1 MPTTLKTKGDRM
13 SIKYI
18 SDSKIFK
25 LDTYSSTYIFGIVE
39 GNYLVHYYYGAPFSD
54 TDVEQLRIRPD
65 FASFCPESPSAKIF
79 NFSPDVTPLEYS
91 TFGAGDFRLSAFAV
105 KNSEGNKVTDLR
117 YVSHEIHGGKNKL
130 PGLPALYENT
140 EGETETLEIL
150 TEDKVTGVKATLIY
164 TVFEKKGA
172 ITRSVKVEN
181 PTDKPFYIDT
191 IHSLCVDLPGYDYDM
206 LGLYGRW
213 SKERTL
219 DRYPLH
225 RGIQSIKSKR
235 GSSSHNHNPFTALVK
250 KDTTEDC
257 GECYGFNL
265 VYSSNFSIDVE
276 VDGFAS
282 SRLVMGINPEGFNW
296 LLEPGEEFYSPEA
309 VMIYTDKG
317 LGEMS
322 RMFHRLYSDNL
333 IRGKWKK
340 AKRPLLINNWEGT
353 GMNFD
358 HDKLVSFARHAK
370 EMGIEMLVM
379 DDGWFGKRDSDNCSL
394 GDWYVAEYKL
404 KHGLSGL
411 IKEVNDLG
419 IQFGIWYEPEMI
431 SPDSDI
437 YRAHPDWCLHTEGR
451 DKSIARTQY
460 VIDFSRKDVRD
471 HIYSMMYDVLSKNNI
486 AYLKW
491 DFNRNLTEVSC
502 AELPPER
509 QGEIFHRFVLGTYEI
524 MERLIT
530 DFPDLLLE
538 NCSGGG
544 GRFDPGMLYYSPQI
558 WTSDN
563 TDPIERLTI
572 QFGTSLCYPASTMG
586 AHVSANRRT
595 GYETKKNV
603 ALWGSFGYELDPD
616 KLTEEEKAEI
626 KEQVKEYH
634 KYYDVIH
641 FGELYRLI
649 TPFENEF
656 RVAWEFVSED
666 KNEALATVVQIKRPY
681 DEFFMLRL
689 KGLDPEKIYEI
700 EGTEEK
706 HSGAYLMNAGINLTR
721 KPKADGES
729 YLIHLISC

>member
-1 MPTTLKTKGDRM
+1 MAITFEKE
-13 SIKYI
+13 
-18 SDSKIFK
+18 SKVFK
-25 LDTYSSTYIFGIVE
+25 LDTNTSTYIFGIIE
-39 GNYLVHYYYGAPFSD
+39 GNYLVHYYYGAPIPD
-54 TDVEQLRIRPD
+54 TDVEVLRLRPWY
-65 FASFCPESPSAKIF
+65 ASFCPDSASSNAY
-79 NFSPDVTPLEYS
+79 NFSPDVTPMEYS

-117 YVSHEIHGGKNKL
+117 YVSHTIFEGKKDL
-130 PGLPALYENT
+130 PGLPSLYVNEAS
-140 EGETETLEIL
+140 EAETLEIV

-164 TVFEKKGA
+164 TVFPQKGA

-181 PTDKPFYIDT
+181 PTDKPFHIDT
-191 IHSLCVDLPGYDYDM
+191 IHSLCVDLPGHDYDM
-206 LGLYGRW
+206 FDLYGRW
-213 SKERTL
+213 VKERAL
-219 DRYPLH
+219 ERYPLH

-235 GSSSHNHNPFTALVK
+235 GSSSHNHNPFTALVSK
-250 KDTTEDC
+250 GATEDY
-257 GECYGFNL
+257 GDCYGFNL
-265 VYSSNFSIDVE
+265 IYSSNFSIDVE

-282 SRLVMGINPEGFNW
+282 SRLVMGINPEGFSW
-296 LLEPGEEFYSPEA
+296 LLNPGEEFYSPEA
-309 VMIYTDKG
+309 VMIFTDKG
-317 LGEMS
+317 IGEMS
-322 RMFHRLYSDNL
+322 RMFHRLYADNL

-353 GMNFD
+353 GMDFD

-370 EMGIEMLVM
+370 DMGIEMLVM
-379 DDGWFGKRDSDNCSL
+379 DDGWFGKRDDDKSSL
-394 GDWYVAEYKL
+394 GDWFVAEYKL

-411 IKEVNDLG
+411 IKEVNALG
-419 IQFGIWYEPEMI
+419 LKFGIWFEPEMI
-431 SPDSDI
+431 SPDSEI

-460 VIDFSRKDVRD
+460 VIDYSRKEVRD
-471 HIYSMMYDVLSKNNI
+471 YIYSMMYKILSENNI
-486 AYLKW
+486 DYVKW

-502 AELPPER
+502 AEFPAER

-524 MERLIT
+524 MDRLT
-530 DFPDLLLE
+530 KDFPNLLLE

-586 AHVSANRRT
+586 AHVSASRRAS
-595 GYETKKNV
+595 YETKKNV

-616 KLTEEEKAEI
+616 KLTAEEIAEI

-641 FGELYRLI
+641 YGDLYRLI
-649 TPFENEF
+649 TPFENDF

-666 KNEALATVVQIKRPY
+666 KKEALITVVNMRQPY
-681 DEFFMLRL
+681 DSLFILKA
-689 KGLDPEKIYEI
+689 KGLDKNKTYILEDT
-700 EGTEEK
+700 GEEF
-706 HSGAYLMNAGINLTR
+706 SGAFLMNAGINLTHR
-721 KPKADGES
+721 ENGDGSS
-729 YLIHLISC
+729 YVIHIVEK

>member
-1 MPTTLKTKGDRM
+1 M
-13 SIKYI
+13 SIKFI
-18 SDSKIFK
+18 EESKIFK
-25 LDTYSSTYIFGIVE
+25 LDSKDSTYIFGVFE
-39 GNYLVHYYYGAPFSD
+39 GNYLVHYYYGAYIPD
-54 TDVEQLRIRPD
+54 TDVDELRLRPG
-65 FASFCPESPSAKIF
+65 FASFCPDSPSAKVF

-105 KNSEGNKVTDLR
+105 KNAEGNKVTDLR
-117 YVSHEIHGGKNKL
+117 YVSHKISKGKKPL
-130 PGLPALYENT
+130 PGLPALYVNDES
-140 EGETETLEIL
+140 EADTLEVL
-150 TEDKVTGVKATLIY
+150 TEDKVTGATVTLIY
-164 TVFEKKGA
+164 TVFNNYSA

-181 PTDKPFYIDT
+181 KSDKPFFIDT
-191 IHSLCVDLPGYDYDM
+191 VHSLCVDFPGSDYEM
-206 LGLYGRW
+206 LDLYGRW
-213 SKERTL
+213 VKERAL
-219 DRYPLH
+219 ERYPLH

-235 GSSSHNHNPFTALVK
+235 GSSSHNHNPFTALVSEG
-250 KDTTEDC
+250 TNEEY

-276 VDGFAS
+276 IDGFNCT
-282 SRLVMGINPEGFNW
+282 RLVMGINPEGFSW
-296 LLEPGEEFYSPEA
+296 HLSTGEEFYSPEA
-309 VMIYTDKG
+309 VMVYTNKG

-322 RMFHRLYSDNL
+322 RIFHRLYTNNL

-353 GMNFD
+353 GMDFD
-358 HDKLVSFARHAK
+358 HSKLVSFAKHAK
-370 EMGIEMLVM
+370 DIGLEMLVM
-379 DDGWFGKRDSDNCSL
+379 DDGWFGKRDDDKSSL
-394 GDWYVAEYKL
+394 GDWVVAKYKL
-404 KHGLSGL
+404 QKGLSGL
-411 IKEVNDLG
+411 IKEVNDCGLK
-419 IQFGIWYEPEMI
+419 FGIWFEPEMI

-460 VIDFSRKDVRD
+460 VIDYSRKEVRD
-471 HIYSMMYDVLSKNNI
+471 HIYGMMYDILSKNNI
-486 AYLKW
+486 DYVKW

-502 AELPPER
+502 AQLPPEK

-524 MERLIT
+524 MDRLTT

-595 GYETKKNV
+595 GYETKMNV

-616 KLTEEEKAEI
+616 KLTPEEKAEI
-626 KEQVKEYH
+626 KAQIELYH
-634 KYYDVIH
+634 RYYDVIH
-641 FGELYRLI
+641 YGDLYRLI

-656 RVAWEFVSED
+656 HVAWEFVSED
-666 KNEALATVVQIKRPY
+666 KNEALVTVIEIKRAY
-681 DEFFMLRL
+681 DEFFLLKL
-689 KGLDPEKIYEI
+689 KGLDPDKYYEDQETKKIY
-700 EGTEEK
+700 
-706 HSGAYLMNAGINLTR
+706 SGAYLMNAGLNLTH
-721 KPKADGES
+721 KGTGDGYS
-729 YLIHLISC
+729 YRIHLVAKD

>member
-1 MPTTLKTKGDRM
+1 MAITYSTENKL
-13 SIKYI
+13 
-18 SDSKIFK
+18 FK
-25 LDTYSSTYIFGIVE
+25 LDTKTSTYAFGVFE
-39 GNYLVHYYYGAPFSD
+39 GNYLVHYYYGAPIPD
-54 TDVEQLRIRPD
+54 TDLESLRVRPG
-65 FASFCPESPSAKIF
+65 FASFCPDSPSARVF

-117 YVSHEIHGGKNKL
+117 YVSHEIYKGKKAL
-130 PGLPALYENT
+130 PGLPALYVNDEN
-140 EGETETLEIL
+140 EAETLEVL
-150 TEDKVTGVKATLIY
+150 TEDSVTGAQVTLIY
-164 TVFEKKGA
+164 SVFPEKGA
-172 ITRSVKVEN
+172 ITRSVKVKN
-181 PTDKPFYIDT
+181 ASDKAFHIDT
-191 IHSLCVDLPGYDYDM
+191 VHSLSLDLPGYDYDM
-206 LGLYGRW
+206 FDLYGRW
-213 SKERTL
+213 IKERSL
-219 DRYPLH
+219 ERYPLH

-250 KDTTEDC
+250 KGANEDY

-282 SRLVMGINPEGFNW
+282 SRLVMGINPEGFSW
-296 LLEPGEEFYSPEA
+296 HLAPGEEFYSPEA
-309 VMIYTDKG
+309 VMIYTNEG
-317 LGEMS
+317 IGEMS
-322 RMFHRLYSDNL
+322 RMFHRLYNDNL

-370 EMGIEMLVM
+370 DMGFEMLVM
-379 DDGWFGKRDSDNCSL
+379 DDGWFGKRDHDNSSL

-404 KHGLSGL
+404 RKGLGGL

-419 IQFGIWYEPEMI
+419 LKFGIWFEPEMI

-460 VIDFSRKDVRD
+460 VIDFSRKEVRD
-471 HIYSMMYDVLSKNNI
+471 HIYSMMYKILSENNI
-486 AYLKW
+486 DYVKW

-502 AELPPER
+502 AELPPEK
-509 QGEIFHRFVLGTYEI
+509 QGEVFHRFVLGTYEI
-524 MERLIT
+524 MDRLT
-530 DFPDLLLE
+530 KDFPDLLLE

-563 TDPIERLTI
+563 TDAIERLTI

-586 AHVSANRRT
+586 AHVSASRRT
-595 GYETKKNV
+595 NYETKKNV

-626 KEQVKEYH
+626 KEQVKFYH

-641 FGELYRLI
+641 YGELYRLI
-649 TPFENEF
+649 TPFENDF
-656 RVAWEFVSED
+656 RTAWEFVSED
-666 KNEALATVVQIKRPY
+666 KTEALVTVVNMRKSY
-681 DEFFMLRL
+681 DDLFILRL
-689 KGLDPEKIYEI
+689 KGLDSKKLYEI
-700 EGTEEK
+700 EETGDTY
-706 HSGAYLMNAGINLTR
+706 SGAFLMNAGLNLTHR
-721 KPKADGES
+721 QNGDGTS
-729 YLIHLISC
+729 YLIHIIAK

>member
-1 MPTTLKTKGDRM
+1 MAINFCKETKT
-13 SIKYI
+13 
-18 SDSKIFK
+18 FK
-25 LDTYSSTYIFGIVE
+25 LDTYSSTYIFGIFD
-39 GNYLVHYYYGAPFSD
+39 GNYLVHYYYGAPIPD
-54 TDVEQLRIRPD
+54 TDVESLRLRPG
-65 FASFCPESPSAKIF
+65 FASFCPDSPTARVF
-79 NFSPDVTPLEYS
+79 NFSPDVTPMEYS

-105 KNSEGNKVTDLR
+105 KNSAGNKVTDLR
-117 YVSHEIHGGKNKL
+117 YVSHEINDGKKDL
-130 PGLPALYENT
+130 PGLPSLYVNED
-140 EGETETLEIL
+140 GEAQTLEIF

-191 IHSLCVDLPGYDYDM
+191 IHSLCVDFPGYDYDM

-213 SKERTL
+213 AKERAL

-235 GSSSHNHNPFTALVK
+235 GSSSHNHNPFTALVSK
-250 KDTTEDC
+250 TATEDY
-257 GECYGFNL
+257 GDCYGFNL

-282 SRLVMGINPEGFNW
+282 SRLVMGINPDGFNW
-296 LLEPGEEFYSPEA
+296 LLNPGEEFYSPEA
-309 VMIYTDKG
+309 VMIYTNKG
-317 LGEMS
+317 IGEMS
-322 RMFHRLYSDNL
+322 RMFHRLYADNL
-333 IRGKWKK
+333 VRGKWKK

-353 GMNFD
+353 GMEFD

-370 EMGIEMLVM
+370 DMGIEMLVM
-379 DDGWFGKRDSDNCSL
+379 DDGWFGKRDDDKSSL
-394 GDWYVAEYKL
+394 GDWFVAEYKL

-419 IQFGIWYEPEMI
+419 LKFGIWFEPEMI
-431 SPDSDI
+431 SPDSEI

-460 VIDFSRKDVRD
+460 VIDFSRKEVRD
-471 HIYSMMYDVLSKNNI
+471 HIYSMMHKILSENNI
-486 AYLKW
+486 AYVKW

-509 QGEIFHRFVLGTYEI
+509 QGEVFHRFVLGTYEI
-524 MERLIT
+524 MDRLT
-530 DFPDLLLE
+530 KDFPDLLLE

-586 AHVSANRRT
+586 AHVSASRRAN
-595 GYETKKNV
+595 YETKKNV

-641 FGELYRLI
+641 YGELYRLI

-656 RVAWEFVSED
+656 KVAWEFVSED
-666 KNEALATVVQIKRPY
+666 KKEALVTVVHIKLPY
-681 DEFFMLRL
+681 DDLFILKL

-700 EGTEEK
+700 EDTGETY
-706 HSGAYLMNAGINLTR
+706 SGAFLMNAGLNLTHR
-721 KPKADGES
+721 PKGDGVS
-729 YLIHLISC
+729 FLIHLTEA

>member
-1 MPTTLKTKGDRM
+1 M
-13 SIKYI
+13 SIQFIKENNT
-18 SDSKIFK
+18 FK
-25 LDTYSSTYIFGIVE
+25 LDTYSSTYIFGIFE
-39 GNYLVHYYYGAPFSD
+39 GNYLVHYYYGAPIPD
-54 TDVEQLRIRPD
+54 TNVDSLWLRPW
-65 FASFCPESPSAKIF
+65 FASFCPDSPSAKIP
-79 NFSPDVTPLEYS
+79 NFSPDVTPMEYS

-105 KNSEGNKVTDLR
+105 KNSDGNKVTDLR
-117 YVSHEIHGGKNKL
+117 YVSHEIYTGKKAL
-130 PGLPALYENT
+130 PGLPSLYVDE
-140 EGETETLEIL
+140 EGEAQTLEIL

-181 PTDKPFYIDT
+181 PSDKPFYIDT
-191 IHSLCVDLPGYDYDM
+191 IHSLCVDLPGYDFDM

-213 SKERTL
+213 VKERAL

-235 GSSSHNHNPFTALVK
+235 GSSSHNHNPFTALVSK
-250 KDTTEDC
+250 NATEDY
-257 GECYGFNL
+257 GDCYGFNL

-282 SRLVMGINPEGFNW
+282 SRLVMGINPDGFNW
-296 LLEPGEEFYSPEA
+296 LLNPGEEFYSPEA
-309 VMIYTDKG
+309 VMIYTNKG
-317 LGEMS
+317 IGEMS
-322 RMFHRLYSDNL
+322 RMFHRLYDNNL
-333 IRGKWKK
+333 VRGKWKK

-353 GMNFD
+353 GMDFD

-370 EMGIEMLVM
+370 DMGIEMLVM
-379 DDGWFGKRDSDNCSL
+379 DDGWFGKRDDDKSSL
-394 GDWYVAEYKL
+394 GDWFVAEYKL

-419 IQFGIWYEPEMI
+419 LKFGIWFEPEMI
-431 SPDSDI
+431 SPDSEI

-460 VIDFSRKDVRD
+460 VIDYSRKEVRD
-471 HIYSMMYDVLSKNNI
+471 HIYSMMYKILSENNI
-486 AYLKW
+486 AYVKW

-509 QGEIFHRFVLGTYEI
+509 QGEVFHRFVLGTYEI
-524 MERLIT
+524 MDRLT
-530 DFPDLLLE
+530 KDFPDLLLE

-586 AHVSANRRT
+586 AHVSASRRAN
-595 GYETKKNV
+595 YETKKNV

-616 KLTEEEKAEI
+616 KLTEEEIAEI

-656 RVAWEFVSED
+656 KVAWEFVSED
-666 KNEALATVVQIKRPY
+666 KKEALVTVVHIKLPY
-681 DEFFMLRL
+681 DNLFFLKL
-689 KGLDPEKIYEI
+689 KGLDPEKIYEV
-700 EGTEEK
+700 EDTGETY
-706 HSGAYLMNAGINLTR
+706 SGAFLMNAGLNLTH
-721 KPKADGES
+721 KPAGDGVS
-729 YLIHLISC
+729 YLIHLTEV

>member
-1 MPTTLKTKGDRM
+1 M
-13 SIKYI
+13 SIKY
-18 SDSKIFK
+18 SNDRKIFK

-39 GNYLVHYYYGAPFSD
+39 GNYLVHYYYGAPIPD

-65 FASFCPESPSAKIF
+65 FASFCPDSPSAKIF

-117 YVSHEIHGGKNKL
+117 YVSHKIYGGKNKL
-130 PGLPALYENT
+130 PGLPALYEDI

-213 SKERTL
+213 DKERTL

-250 KDTTEDC
+250 KDATEDY

-309 VMIYTDKG
+309 VMIYTNKG

-322 RMFHRLYSDNL
+322 RMFHRLYSNNL

-419 IQFGIWYEPEMI
+419 VEFGIWYEPEMI

-460 VIDFSRKDVRD
+460 VIDFSRKEVRD

-586 AHVSANRRT
+586 AHVSANKRT

-666 KNEALATVVQIKRPY
+666 KKEALATVVQIKHPY

-700 EGTEEK
+700 EGTDEK
-706 HSGAYLMNAGINLTR
+706 HSGAYLMNAGLNLTH
-721 KPKADGES
+721 KPKKDGDS

>member
-1 MPTTLKTKGDRM
+1 MAINFYEKTKT
-13 SIKYI
+13 
-18 SDSKIFK
+18 FK
-25 LDTYSSTYIFGIVE
+25 LDTYSSTYIFGIFE
-39 GNYLVHYYYGAPFSD
+39 GNYLVHYYYGAPIPD
-54 TDVEQLRIRPD
+54 TNVESLRIRPG
-65 FASFCPESPSAKIF
+65 FASFCPDSPTARVF
-79 NFSPDVTPLEYS
+79 NFSPDVTPMEYS

-105 KNSEGNKVTDLR
+105 KNSAGNKVTDLR
-117 YVSHEIHGGKNKL
+117 YVSHEIYEGKKAL
-130 PGLPALYENT
+130 PGLPSLYVDE
-140 EGETETLEIL
+140 EGEAQTLEIV

-181 PTDKPFYIDT
+181 PSDKPFHIDT
-191 IHSLCVDLPGYDYDM
+191 IHSLCIDLPGYDYDM

-213 SKERTL
+213 VKERAL

-235 GSSSHNHNPFTALVK
+235 GSSSHNHNPFTALVSK
-250 KDTTEDC
+250 NATEDY
-257 GECYGFNL
+257 GDCYGFNL

-296 LLEPGEEFYSPEA
+296 LLNPGEEFYSPEA
-309 VMIYTDKG
+309 VMIYTNKG
-317 LGEMS
+317 IGEMS
-322 RMFHRLYSDNL
+322 RMFHRLYANNL
-333 IRGKWKK
+333 VLGKWKK

-370 EMGIEMLVM
+370 DMGIEMLVM
-379 DDGWFGKRDSDNCSL
+379 DDGWFGKRDDDKSSL
-394 GDWYVAEYKL
+394 GDWFVAEYKL

-419 IQFGIWYEPEMI
+419 LKFGIWFEPEMI
-431 SPDSDI
+431 SPDSEI

-460 VIDFSRKDVRD
+460 VIDYSRKEVRD
-471 HIYSMMYDVLSKNNI
+471 HIYSMMYKILSENNI
-486 AYLKW
+486 AYVKW

-502 AELPPER
+502 AELPVER
-509 QGEIFHRFVLGTYEI
+509 QGEVFHRFVLGTYEI
-524 MERLIT
+524 MDRLTT

-595 GYETKKNV
+595 NYETKKNV

-626 KEQVKEYH
+626 KEQIKEYH

-641 FGELYRLI
+641 YGELYRLI

-656 RVAWEFVSED
+656 KVAWEFVSKD
-666 KNEALATVVQIKRPY
+666 KKEALVTVVHIKLPY
-681 DEFFMLRL
+681 DDLFIL
-689 KGLDPEKIYEI
+689 KSKIPVKP
-700 EGTEEK
+700 TVV
-706 HSGAYLMNAGINLTR
+706 HSL
-721 KPKADGES
+721 
-729 YLIHLISC
+729 

>member
-1 MPTTLKTKGDRM
+1 M
-13 SIKYI
+13 SIQFIKENNT
-18 SDSKIFK
+18 FK
-25 LDTYSSTYIFGIVE
+25 LDTYSSTYIFGIFE
-39 GNYLVHYYYGAPFSD
+39 GNYLVHYYYGAPIPD
-54 TDVEQLRIRPD
+54 TNVDSLWLRPW
-65 FASFCPESPSAKIF
+65 FASFCPDSPSAKIP
-79 NFSPDVTPLEYS
+79 NFSPDVTPMEYS

-105 KNSEGNKVTDLR
+105 KNSDGNKVTDLR
-117 YVSHEIHGGKNKL
+117 YVSHEIYTGKKAL
-130 PGLPALYENT
+130 PELPSLYVDE
-140 EGETETLEIL
+140 EGEAQTLEIL

-181 PTDKPFYIDT
+181 PSDKPFYIDT

-213 SKERTL
+213 VKERAL

-235 GSSSHNHNPFTALVK
+235 GSSSHNHNPFTALVSK
-250 KDTTEDC
+250 NATEDY
-257 GECYGFNL
+257 GDCYGFNL

-296 LLEPGEEFYSPEA
+296 LLNPGEEFYSPEA
-309 VMIYTDKG
+309 VMIYTNKG
-317 LGEMS
+317 IGEMS
-322 RMFHRLYSDNL
+322 RMFHRLYDNNL
-333 IRGKWKK
+333 VRGKWKK

-353 GMNFD
+353 GMSFD

-370 EMGIEMLVM
+370 DMGIEMLVM
-379 DDGWFGKRDSDNCSL
+379 DDGWFGKRDDDKSSL
-394 GDWYVAEYKL
+394 GDWFVAEYKL

-419 IQFGIWYEPEMI
+419 LKFGIWFEPEMI
-431 SPDSDI
+431 SPDSEI

-460 VIDFSRKDVRD
+460 VIDFSRKEVRD
-471 HIYSMMYDVLSKNNI
+471 HIYSMMHKILSENNI
-486 AYLKW
+486 AYVKW

-509 QGEIFHRFVLGTYEI
+509 QGEVFHRFVLGTYEI
-524 MERLIT
+524 MDRLT
-530 DFPDLLLE
+530 KDFPDLLLE

-563 TDPIERLTI
+563 TYPIERLTI

-586 AHVSANRRT
+586 AHVSASRRAN
-595 GYETKKNV
+595 YETKKNV

-616 KLTEEEKAEI
+616 KLTEDEIAEI

-656 RVAWEFVSED
+656 KVAWEFVSED
-666 KNEALATVVQIKRPY
+666 KKEALVTVVNIKLPY
-681 DEFFMLRL
+681 DNLFFLKL
-689 KGLDPEKIYEI
+689 KGLDPEKIYEV
-700 EGTEEK
+700 EDSGETY
-706 HSGAYLMNAGINLTR
+706 SGAYLMNAGLNLTH
-721 KPKADGES
+721 KPTGDGIS
-729 YLIHLISC
+729 YLIHLTEI

>member
-1 MPTTLKTKGDRM
+1 MAIQF
-13 SIKYI
+13 IKENNT
-18 SDSKIFK
+18 FK
-25 LDTYSSTYIFGIVE
+25 LDTYSSTYIFGIFE
-39 GNYLVHYYYGAPFSD
+39 GNYLVHYYYGAPIPD
-54 TDVEQLRIRPD
+54 TNVDSLWLRPW
-65 FASFCPESPSAKIF
+65 FASFCPDSPSARIP
-79 NFSPDVTPLEYS
+79 NFSPDVSPMEYS

-105 KNSEGNKVTDLR
+105 KNSDGNKVTDLR
-117 YVSHEIHGGKNKL
+117 YVSHEIYTGKKAL
-130 PGLPALYENT
+130 PGLPSLYVDE
-140 EGETETLEIL
+140 EGEAQTLEIL

-172 ITRSVKVEN
+172 ITRSVKIEN
-181 PTDKPFYIDT
+181 PSDKPFYIDT

-213 SKERTL
+213 VKERAL

-235 GSSSHNHNPFTALVK
+235 GSSSHNHNPFTALVSK
-250 KDTTEDC
+250 NATEDY
-257 GECYGFNL
+257 GDCYGFNL

-296 LLEPGEEFYSPEA
+296 LLNPGEEFYSPEA
-309 VMIYTDKG
+309 VMIYTNKG
-317 LGEMS
+317 IGEMS
-322 RMFHRLYSDNL
+322 RMFHRLYDNNL
-333 IRGKWKK
+333 VRGKWKK

-353 GMNFD
+353 GMDFD

-370 EMGIEMLVM
+370 DMGIEMLVM
-379 DDGWFGKRDSDNCSL
+379 DDGWFGKRDDDKSSL
-394 GDWYVAEYKL
+394 GDWFVAEYKL

-419 IQFGIWYEPEMI
+419 LKFGIWFEPEMI
-431 SPDSDI
+431 SPDSEI

-460 VIDFSRKDVRD
+460 VIDFSRKEVRD
-471 HIYSMMYDVLSKNNI
+471 HIYSMMHKILSENNI
-486 AYLKW
+486 AYVKW

-509 QGEIFHRFVLGTYEI
+509 QGEVFHRFVLGTYEI
-524 MERLIT
+524 MDRLT
-530 DFPDLLLE
+530 KDFPDLLLE

-586 AHVSANRRT
+586 AHVSASRRAN
-595 GYETKKNV
+595 YETKKNV

-616 KLTEEEKAEI
+616 KLTEDEIAEI

-656 RVAWEFVSED
+656 KVAWEFVSED
-666 KNEALATVVQIKRPY
+666 KKEALVTVVHIKLPY
-681 DEFFMLRL
+681 DNLFFLKL
-689 KGLDPEKIYEI
+689 KGLDPEKIYEV
-700 EGTEEK
+700 EDSGETY
-706 HSGAYLMNAGINLTR
+706 SGAYLMNAGLNLTH
-721 KPKADGES
+721 KPSGDGIS
-729 YLIHLISC
+729 YLIHLTEI

>member
-1 MPTTLKTKGDRM
+1 MAINFCKE
-13 SIKYI
+13 SN
-18 SDSKIFK
+18 IFK
-25 LDTYSSTYIFGIVE
+25 LDTYSSTYIFGIFE
-39 GNYLVHYYYGAPFSD
+39 GNYLVHYYYGAPIPD
-54 TDVEQLRIRPD
+54 TDVSALWLRPW
-65 FASFCPESPSAKIF
+65 FASFCPDSPSARVP
-79 NFSPDVTPLEYS
+79 NFSPDVSPMEYS

-105 KNSEGNKVTDLR
+105 ENSEGNKVTDLR
-117 YVSHEIHGGKNKL
+117 YISHKIYDGKKSL
-130 PGLPALYENT
+130 PGLPSLYTNEDS
-140 EGETETLEIL
+140 EAQTLEIL

-181 PTDKPFYIDT
+181 PTEKPFYIDT

-213 SKERTL
+213 VKERAL

-225 RGIQSIKSKR
+225 HGIQSIKSKR
-235 GSSSHNHNPFTALVK
+235 GSSSHNHNPFTALVSK
-250 KDTTEDC
+250 SATEDY
-257 GECYGFNL
+257 GDCYGFNL

-282 SRLVMGINPEGFNW
+282 SRLVMGINPEGFKW
-296 LLEPGEEFYSPEA
+296 LLNPGEEFYSPEA
-309 VMIYTDKG
+309 VMIYTNKG
-317 LGEMS
+317 IGEMS

-333 IRGKWKK
+333 VRGKWKK

-353 GMNFD
+353 GMSFD

-370 EMGIEMLVM
+370 DMGIEMLVM
-379 DDGWFGKRDSDNCSL
+379 DDGWFGKRDDDKSSL
-394 GDWYVAEYKL
+394 GDWFVADYKL
-404 KHGLSGL
+404 KYGLSGL
-411 IKEVNDLG
+411 IKEVNALG
-419 IQFGIWYEPEMI
+419 LKFGIWFEPEMI
-431 SPDSDI
+431 SPDSEI

-460 VIDFSRKDVRD
+460 VIDYSRKEVRD
-471 HIYSMMYDVLSKNNI
+471 HIYSMMYKILSENNI
-486 AYLKW
+486 DYVKW

-502 AELPPER
+502 AELPKER
-509 QGEIFHRFVLGTYEI
+509 QGEVFHRFVLGTYEI
-524 MERLIT
+524 MDRLT
-530 DFPDLLLE
+530 RDFPHLLLE

-586 AHVSANRRT
+586 AHVSASRRAN
-595 GYETKKNV
+595 YETKKNV

-641 FGELYRLI
+641 YGELYRLI

-656 RVAWEFVSED
+656 KVAWEFVSED
-666 KNEALATVVQIKRPY
+666 KKEALVTVVNMRQPY
-681 DEFFMLRL
+681 DSLFFLKL
-689 KGLDPEKIYEI
+689 KGLDSEKIYEI
-700 EGTEEK
+700 EETGEEY
-706 HSGAYLMNAGINLTR
+706 SGAYLMNAGLNLTH
-721 KPKADGES
+721 KPNGDGVS
-729 YLIHLISC
+729 YLIHLTEV

>member
-1 MPTTLKTKGDRM
+1 M
-13 SIKYI
+13 SIQFIKENNT
-18 SDSKIFK
+18 FK
-25 LDTYSSTYIFGIVE
+25 LDTYSSTYIFGIFE
-39 GNYLVHYYYGAPFSD
+39 GNYLVHYYYGAPIPD
-54 TDVEQLRIRPD
+54 TNVDSLWLRPW
-65 FASFCPESPSAKIF
+65 FASFCPDSPSAKIP
-79 NFSPDVTPLEYS
+79 NFSPDVTPMEYS

-105 KNSEGNKVTDLR
+105 KNSDGNKVTDLR
-117 YVSHEIHGGKNKL
+117 YVSHEIYTGKKAL
-130 PGLPALYENT
+130 PELPSLYVDE
-140 EGETETLEIL
+140 EGEAQTLEIL

-181 PTDKPFYIDT
+181 PSDKPFYIDT

-213 SKERTL
+213 VKERAL

-235 GSSSHNHNPFTALVK
+235 GSSSHNHNPFTALVSK
-250 KDTTEDC
+250 NATEDY
-257 GECYGFNL
+257 GDCYGFNL

-296 LLEPGEEFYSPEA
+296 LLNPGEEFYSPEA
-309 VMIYTDKG
+309 VMIYTNKG
-317 LGEMS
+317 IGEMS
-322 RMFHRLYSDNL
+322 RMFHRLYDNNL
-333 IRGKWKK
+333 VRGKWKK

-353 GMNFD
+353 GMSFD

-370 EMGIEMLVM
+370 DMGIEMLVM
-379 DDGWFGKRDSDNCSL
+379 DDGWFGKRDDDKSSL
-394 GDWYVAEYKL
+394 GDWFVAEYKL

-419 IQFGIWYEPEMI
+419 LKFGIWFEPEMI
-431 SPDSDI
+431 SPDSEI

-460 VIDFSRKDVRD
+460 VIDFSRKEVRD
-471 HIYSMMYDVLSKNNI
+471 HIYSMMHKILSENNI
-486 AYLKW
+486 AYVKW

-509 QGEIFHRFVLGTYEI
+509 QGEVFHRFVLGTYEI
-524 MERLIT
+524 MDRLT
-530 DFPDLLLE
+530 KDFPDLLLE

-586 AHVSANRRT
+586 AHVSASRRAN
-595 GYETKKNV
+595 YETKKNV

-616 KLTEEEKAEI
+616 KLTEDEIAEI

-656 RVAWEFVSED
+656 KVAWEFVSED
-666 KNEALATVVQIKRPY
+666 KKEALVTVVNIKLPY
-681 DEFFMLRL
+681 DNLFFLKL
-689 KGLDPEKIYEI
+689 KGLDPEKIYEV
-700 EGTEEK
+700 EDSGETY
-706 HSGAYLMNAGINLTR
+706 SGAYLMNAGLNLTH
-721 KPKADGES
+721 KPTGDGIS
-729 YLIHLISC
+729 YLIHLTEI

>member
-1 MPTTLKTKGDRM
+1 MAIQF
-13 SIKYI
+13 IKENNT
-18 SDSKIFK
+18 FK
-25 LDTYSSTYIFGIVE
+25 LDTYSSTYIFGIFE
-39 GNYLVHYYYGAPFSD
+39 GNYLVHYYYGAPIPD
-54 TDVEQLRIRPD
+54 TNVDSLWLRPW
-65 FASFCPESPSAKIF
+65 FASFCPDSPSARIP
-79 NFSPDVTPLEYS
+79 NFSPDVSPMEYS

-105 KNSEGNKVTDLR
+105 KNSDGNKVTDLR
-117 YVSHEIHGGKNKL
+117 YVSHEIYTGKKAL
-130 PGLPALYENT
+130 PGLPSLYVDE
-140 EGETETLEIL
+140 EGEAQTLEIL

-172 ITRSVKVEN
+172 ITRSVKIEN
-181 PTDKPFYIDT
+181 PSDKPFYIDT

-213 SKERTL
+213 VKERAL

-235 GSSSHNHNPFTALVK
+235 GSSSHNHNPFTALVSK
-250 KDTTEDC
+250 NATEDY
-257 GECYGFNL
+257 GDCYGFNL

-296 LLEPGEEFYSPEA
+296 LLNPGEEFYSPEA
-309 VMIYTDKG
+309 VMIYTNKG
-317 LGEMS
+317 IGEMS
-322 RMFHRLYSDNL
+322 RMFHRLYDNNL
-333 IRGKWKK
+333 VRGKWKK

-353 GMNFD
+353 GMDFD

-370 EMGIEMLVM
+370 DMGIEMLVM
-379 DDGWFGKRDSDNCSL
+379 DDGWFGKRDDDKSSL
-394 GDWYVAEYKL
+394 GDWFVAEYKL

-419 IQFGIWYEPEMI
+419 LKFGIWFEPEMI
-431 SPDSDI
+431 SPDSEI

-460 VIDFSRKDVRD
+460 VIDFSRKEVRD
-471 HIYSMMYDVLSKNNI
+471 HIYSMMHKILSENNI
-486 AYLKW
+486 AYVKW

-509 QGEIFHRFVLGTYEI
+509 QGEVFHRFVLGTYEI
-524 MERLIT
+524 MDRLT
-530 DFPDLLLE
+530 KDFPDLLLE

-586 AHVSANRRT
+586 AHVSASRRAN
-595 GYETKKNV
+595 YETKKNV

-616 KLTEEEKAEI
+616 KLTEDEIAEI

-656 RVAWEFVSED
+656 KVAWEFVSED
-666 KNEALATVVQIKRPY
+666 KKEALVTVVNIKLPY
-681 DEFFMLRL
+681 DNLFFLKL
-689 KGLDPEKIYEI
+689 KGLDPEKIYEV
-700 EGTEEK
+700 EDSGETY
-706 HSGAYLMNAGINLTR
+706 SGAFLMNAGLNLTH
-721 KPKADGES
+721 KPAGDGIS
-729 YLIHLISC
+729 YLIHLTEI